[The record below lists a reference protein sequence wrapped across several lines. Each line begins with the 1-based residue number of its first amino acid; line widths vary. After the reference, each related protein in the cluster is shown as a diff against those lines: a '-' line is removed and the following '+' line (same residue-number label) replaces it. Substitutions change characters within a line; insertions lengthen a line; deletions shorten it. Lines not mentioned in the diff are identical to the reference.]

1 MSELTPLAKSVWRH
15 YYGKLKKQTRGGKL
29 SKQLDGYLPGD
40 RRESKLPLLFRGTN
54 KKEVENLARGRFRS
68 KWGQGD
74 RAPAVYPES
83 EKEVREAIG
92 SKSLTWVASNPKIAA
107 NYATHR
113 PREQARIVAVAR
125 GALKRRD
132 RAVSNAIGAT
142 TTTAPLRG
150 GIAAKEARG
159 LLKGKPPQD
168 TFMATSRDWRWKPV
182 PLGDIQKKQFSRIDR
197 GVVAMSRRENLAKQR
212 RMDPIGREAGIPLT
226 GQIAHDRYVI
236 ENRQKDIAKRDSNIL
251 RAGIAGTAAGAV
263 LGRGRLPLKAR
274 LAVGAL
280 AGAGS
285 VIGVRAVTQK
295 TGRDVYGARQPWA
308 ARSEA
313 APAVIGA
320 GAAGYGAYR
329 ILRKKFL
336 KMSDARKV
344 TELAEKKMSAAQ
356 WKKATARMPDDPRQ
370 KAAAKWLKKQG
381 HNSYVNW
388 GWTDGVHKTY
398 SKKYKTEGDRLLI
411 HEEDG
416 KLNVRRAGDDKLVAS
431 FSSIE
436 FAEKKR
442 QMNPYVMA
450 GLSGAASGAALGI
463 LPLLRRGVRLR
474 TAARTAA
481 GGAAAGGA
489 IVGGGSLLGSS
500 ILGDPDNKEG
510 AAFTKRAA
518 VGGAIVGGTLGVAGG
533 LAARRVPV
541 VKQAIRGMSKEWR
554 PAMWIRQVGPARA
567 AAIGGVAG
575 GAYGAGTGAD
585 EGQQVDSIR
594 NIRKDLKRMHGLS
607 AVEFSENVIIKQK
620 RDTLSKVRDAA
631 QLAASLGVLGL
642 AGYAGLRTHNLY
654 KIARRKIPQVATAI
668 EKEAPAVARSAKA
681 TLRSIRKASS
691 QVSQTSRDIPA
702 KIDRIGTV
710 IDDGMLGSGGFR
722 AAFRKKKELSAI
734 MFEQEKKRNLATTA
748 ILTGTAA
755 AGAVAGTM
763 IGLRGGKAAV
773 RVIRKADRDVRRQ
786 ALRVEKTIKSTA
798 RQVGGVATKAGE
810 TQKSVREST
819 RMYADVGRIYREAK
833 GGLYNL
839 LHPVN
844 TLRET
849 KAAFRA
855 GLQGKSYYPTRPR
868 PEWAM
873 SSASELV
880 ELSVRARKNLHDVA
894 KQRIA
899 NKLKKNGNIVVV
911 APEFGQLWVGR
922 PRTEFSEKPFSGYN
936 KKRHART
943 GGLND
948 RFRQQYN
955 REHGSKLKRP
965 VTTEP
970 SKLKPGSKAAK
981 RRASFC
987 ARMGGMQGPTSKD
1000 GKLTPKGAALKRWN
1014 CEAEQRLIQMNM
1026 KARAMSW
1033 GDYKHGRAG
1042 FEPWLRQHLA
1052 QNRSRV
1058 GSTAEIRSL
1067 RQTPAI
1073 KEILKKENA
1082 RGSIRQRVKTLLRV
1096 LPFEAR
1102 HEFQT
1107 MAQGL
1112 TPEQRQVR
1120 NTLLVTGAVVVPAA
1134 AAGYMAHRSF
1144 READRKYGEILNRTG
1159 MRPADVYAGSRRTN
1173 RVLALPAPSATRGD
1187 APRKIKEAY
1196 STGTSWGVR
1205 TIDNTG
1211 KPSAKVL
1218 SRQGGGVNVLPMDYT
1233 RSRYGVRNP
1242 KVIVPPPGPRATEAM
1257 KLRADRNMALKPIG
1271 QKRDPKMKPILERGK
1286 RLQRIGSDTKK
1297 WSRGE
1302 RKAARA
1308 TLAMLRKRYGFASAA
1323 SVTELDIYARNKKTG
1338 RASGFWDYTRGEE
1351 LVGRDK
1357 KAVDVTLPAFIG
1369 AAQREATTGWRY
1381 ARRAGGL
1388 AQDLGEVASGQKTKK
1403 REWEKGWFRNA
1414 VAVGGMGAGLLAHGL
1429 IYRSG
1434 KINPRAPRWAKSYT
1448 RTVDD
1453 VGEKINRSRLSLM
1466 KQVNRSVGLSARLKR
1481 ISLDYDAAMV
1491 GWDVRDP
1498 RGRSARVFAPGAR
1511 PRYRRQADWHETKD
1525 GQRKVLIGAGVLGAL
1540 ATGAGGILVGRRI
1553 GQVKTLVK
1561 RRGIYSGYQKAQQ
1574 NKRVII
1580 PMFPS
1585 AS

>member
-132 RAVSNAIGAT
+132 RVVSNAIGAT

-197 GVVAMSRRENLAKQR
+197 SVVAMNRRDAT
-212 RMDPIGREAGIPLT
+212 PIGYEGGIPLT
-226 GQIAHDRYVI
+226 GRVPRDRWVKKI
-236 ENRQKDIAKRDSNIL
+236 RDEDLDRRDANLL
-251 RAGIAGTAAGAV
+251 RAGVTGAAAGAL
-263 LGRGRLPLKAR
+263 LGRGQMPLKAR
-274 LAVGAL
+274 VAIGAGSGLAGVLGIRQVTKGRRDPYGERQRGDKNAESIPAL
-280 AGAGS
+280 AGL
-285 VIGVRAVTQK
+285 
-295 TGRDVYGARQPWA
+295 
-308 ARSEA
+308 
-313 APAVIGA
+313 
-320 GAAGYGAYR
+320 GAAGYGAYK
-329 ILRKKFL
+329 ILRKKF
-336 KMSDARKV
+336 KMSDGRKV
-344 TELAEKKMSAAQ
+344 TELAEMSAAQ

-668 EKEAPAVARSAKA
+668 EKEAPGVARYTKA
-681 TLRSIRKASS
+681 TLRSVRKASS

-748 ILTGTAA
+748 ILTGAA
-755 AGAVAGTM
+755 AGGAVAGTM

-786 ALRVEKTIKSTA
+786 ALRVEKTIKNTA

-1014 CEAEQRLIQMNM
+1014 CSSLQQLIE
-1026 KARAMSW
+1026 MS
-1033 GDYKHGRAG
+1033 DRTYR
-1042 FEPWLRQHLA
+1042 P
-1052 QNRSRV
+1052 
-1058 GSTAEIRSL
+1058 GSTAEMRSMKP
-1067 RQTPAI
+1067 TTAI

-1082 RGSIRQRVKTLLRV
+1082 RGSIRQKVKTLLRV

-1107 MAQGL
+1107 MAPGL

-1453 VGEKINRSRLSLM
+1453 IGEKINRSRSSLM